1 MTRTRRTCLAALSAG
16 LLGAVAACSTSAATT
31 PPPVVLT
38 GPASS
43 AGRTAAPAVSG
54 SGVATTTPPVRVTE
68 SNPPGDIPDNQA
80 YVAYRPAGGTVS
92 VKVPE
97 GWARSVTGSSTA
109 FSDKL
114 NRIEIITSTTGAA
127 PTPIDVARTDV
138 ARLKSSAPS
147 FTLGK
152 VSTVSRPA
160 GNAVLLTYQ
169 VDSAPDPVTGKVVR
183 DAVERYSFFRNG
195 TRVDLSLIGPVNADN
210 VDPWKI
216 VSNSVAWQ

>member
-31 PPPVVLT
+31 PPPVVST
-38 GPASS
+38 GLASMT
-43 AGRTAAPAVSG
+43 GRTAAPAVSG

-97 GWARSVTGSSTA
+97 GWARSVTGTSTA

-114 NRIEIITSTTGAA
+114 NRIEVITSKTGTA
-127 PTPIDVARTDV
+127 PTPNGVARTDV